1 MPAFCAR
8 TEPGTSTTGVG
19 GHAYHAANIGAGGVL
34 RNFHMLEKLFQ
45 LQAHN
50 TSVRTEMLAG
60 LTTFLTMAYILFVNP
75 AILGETGMDKGAV
88 FVATCLAAAIGSA
101 VMGLIANYPIALA
114 PGMGLNAFFTYTV
127 VLHMGHS
134 WQVALGAVF
143 ISATLFFVLSV
154 FRIRE
159 WIINSIPLPL
169 RSAISAGI
177 GLFLALIALK
187 EAGLVIANPAT
198 LVGLGDLS
206 SPGPLLAILGF
217 FLIVALE
224 ARRVTGAVMIGILV
238 VTAIA
243 IALGVTPFG
252 GILSMPPSMAPTFLQ
267 LDIMGALDVGM
278 ISVIFAFLF
287 VDLFDNTGTLIG
299 VAKRAGLMSKD
310 GHLPKMGRA
319 LIADSTAAMGGSL
332 LGTSTTTSYIESAA
346 GVAAGGRTGL
356 TACVVA
362 VLFLLALFFAPLAG
376 TVPAFATAPA
386 LLFVAVLMTSGLAEI
401 DWDDITVAAPV
412 VITALAMPLTFSIAN
427 GIAFGF
433 ISWVVIKSLAGRW
446 KDLNPALVVLAALF
460 VIKFGFFN
468 A

>member
-1 MPAFCAR
+1 
-8 TEPGTSTTGVG
+8 
-19 GHAYHAANIGAGGVL
+19 
-34 RNFHMLEKLFQ
+34 MLEKLFQ
-45 LQAHN
+45 LNAHG
-50 TSVRTEMLAG
+50 TTVRTEILAG

-101 VMGLIANYPIALA
+101 IMGLIANYPIALA
-114 PGMGLNAFFTYTV
+114 PGMGLTAFFTYTV
-127 VLHMGHS
+127 VLHMGYS

-143 ISATLFFVLSV
+143 ISATLFFLLSI

-159 WIINSIPLPL
+159 WIVNSIPLPL
-169 RSAISAGI
+169 RSAIAAGI

-187 EAGLVIANPAT
+187 EAGLVVANPAT
-198 LVGLGDLS
+198 LVGLGDLTA
-206 SPGPLLAILGF
+206 PGPLLAILGF
-217 FLIVALE
+217 VLIVALE
-224 ARRVTGAVMIGILV
+224 ALRVTGAVMIGILV

-243 IALGVTPFG
+243 VLLGITPFAG
-252 GILSMPPSMAPTFLQ
+252 VVSMPPSLAPTFLQ
-267 LDIMGALDVGM
+267 LDIAGALDVGM

-299 VAKRAGLMSKD
+299 VAKRAGLMTPD

-346 GVAAGGRTGL
+346 GAAAGGRTGL
-356 TACVVA
+356 TAVVVA
-362 VLFLLALFFAPLAG
+362 ALFLLALFFAPLAG

-433 ISWVVIKSLAGRW
+433 ITWVVIKALARRF
-446 KDLNPALVVLAALF
+446 KDLNAALVILAAIF
-460 VIKFGFFN
+460 IVKFAFGTN